1 VNRLIDKA
9 TEQLEHILAMKPQD
23 MQPEVIEFL
32 LLSLKAAYTH
42 ARLFRN
48 ESELLGARHLEQ
60 LQKLYFTQG
69 IPARTTRLLMETVGC
84 DLSDQHLKYQ
94 STLHNVA
101 NPGVFFP
108 LLVKQHLHLHDFSL
122 YRFMPQLVQHNE
134 HQLFLQLAR
143 KYMAF
148 DAGRSPKD
156 LTQRLC
162 RWTYELSLACE
173 EPVRMAL
180 EAFVCDHHE
189 KLLAGLDFKFLIDD
203 PLALGMA
210 QFFKRLGLDALCARY
225 AVAQRSWPMVMEHF
239 VVMEELGHPMEE
251 TVMAALTQ
259 ASAGSKRF
267 AQATLYLHLS
277 KPGSQWAGFDIP
289 EQDQPAM
296 MAKIANR
303 LWKAEP
309 ALRQHIATTVN
320 TFACTS
326 ERMADGL
333 ISAKLDA
340 QIAKA
345 CDALHVRQLES
356 DLGL

>member
-1 VNRLIDKA
+1 MNQLIDKA
-9 TEQLEHILAMKPQD
+9 TGQLNKILAMQPHD
-23 MQPEVIEFL
+23 VGPEVIEAL
-32 LLSLKAAYTH
+32 LVTLKAAHAH
-42 ARLFRN
+42 ARLFR
-48 ESELLGARHLEQ
+48 SEPEHLGVGHLEQ

-69 IPARTTRLLMETVGC
+69 VPARTTRLLMETVGC
-84 DLSDQHLKYQ
+84 DLNDQYLKYQ

-108 LLVKQHLHLHDFSL
+108 LLVKQHLHLRDFSL
-122 YRFMPQLVQHNE
+122 YRFIPQLVQHNE
-134 HQLFLQLAR
+134 HQLFLQLAK
-143 KYMAF
+143 KYMGF
-148 DAGRSPKD
+148 DAATHPKD
-156 LTQRLC
+156 FTQQLC
-162 RWTYELSLACE
+162 RWTYELSLACD

-180 EAFVCDHHE
+180 EAFVCEHHE

-225 AVAQRSWPMVMEHF
+225 AVAQRCWPMVMEHF
-239 VVMEELGHPMEE
+239 VVMEELGHPMED

-259 ASAGSKRF
+259 SSVGSKRF
-267 AQATLYLHLS
+267 AQASLYLHLS
-277 KPGSQWAGFDIP
+277 RPGSQWAGLDIP

-296 MAKIANR
+296 MVKIANR

-309 ALRQHIATTVN
+309 ALRQHIAATVN
-320 TFACTS
+320 AFACTS

-345 CDALHVRQLES
+345 CDALYVRQLES